1 MCYNYEKVCQDTKIR
16 NGDDYIM
23 IIQRSSY
30 LNKLIS
36 RKHNGLIKVITGVRR
51 CGKSFLLFNLFHNHL
66 VSSGVDEDHIIEVAL
81 DDRSN
86 KHLRDP
92 DNMLSFVKGK
102 IKDNEIYYIIL
113 DEIQMLNEFEDVLN
127 SFLHI
132 RNADVY
138 VTGSNSR
145 FLSSDVITE
154 FRGRG
159 DEIRVHPL
167 SFREYVSAFNGTVDE
182 AWEEYYTYGGLPLI
196 LTRNDDE
203 EKSEYLISL
212 FQKVYLT
219 DIVDR
224 HSINNSEELN
234 ELVDILSSAI
244 GSLTNPLKLSKT
256 FKSMKNKDISDKTIN
271 CYLDYL
277 TDAFLLSKAV
287 RYDIKGKK
295 YINSPSKYY
304 FEDIGLRNARLNF
317 RQMEENHIME
327 NIIYNELRIR
337 GYRVDVGV
345 IEKFEKNA
353 DEKTVRKLLEIDF
366 IATKGSEKYYIQS
379 AFTLD
384 TPEKQEQEEK
394 PLNTIFDSFKKIVIV
409 RDSIKLRRNEQ
420 GIVTMGIKQFL
431 LDENSL
437 AL

>member
-1 MCYNYEKVCQDTKIR
+1 
-16 NGDDYIM
+16 M
-23 IIQRSSY
+23 IIQRNSY

-36 RKHNGLIKVITGVRR
+36 RKQNGLIKVVTGVRR

-66 VSSGVDEDHIIEVAL
+66 VNSGVDEDHIIEIAL

-86 KHLRDP
+86 KNLRDP
-92 DNMLSFVKGK
+92 DNMLSFVKEK
-102 IKDNEIYYIIL
+102 IRDNAVYYIIL
-113 DEIQMLNEFEDVLN
+113 DEIQMLDEFEDVLN

-167 SFREYVSAFNGTVDE
+167 SFREYVSAYQGTVDE

-219 DIVDR
+219 DIIDR
-224 HSINNSEELN
+224 HGINNSEELN

-244 GSLTNPLKLSKT
+244 GSLTNPLKLSNT

-277 TDAFLLSKAV
+277 TDAFLVSKAV

-345 IEKFEKNA
+345 IEKFEKSA
-353 DEKTVRKLLEIDF
+353 DGKTVRKLLEVDF
-366 IATKGSEKYYIQS
+366 IASKGSEKYYIQS
-379 AFTLD
+379 AFALD
-384 TPEKQEQEEK
+384 TPEKREQEER
-394 PLNTIFDSFKKIVIV
+394 PLNTIGDSFKKIVIV
-409 RDSIKLRRNEQ
+409 RDNIKLRRNEQ

-437 AL
+437 VL